1 MDGSFWSA
9 LLRGQPQFADRC
21 PWDKL
26 DGNHWCFLLR
36 DQPQF
41 ADKFPLKKLK
51 ADYLDLR
58 ALLEK
63 QPQFAGKF
71 DWGELPRR
79 DIARLLAEDWKIVLD
94 NHPFFKY

>member
-1 MDGSFWSA
+1 M
-9 LLRGQPQFADRC
+9 
-21 PWDKL
+21 
-26 DGNHWCFLLR
+26 
-36 DQPQF
+36 
-41 ADKFPLKKLK
+41 KKLK
-51 ADYLDLR
+51 ANYLDLR